1 MNEITGKTK
10 LFALIAD
17 PILQVKTPQAINR
30 LMTQR
35 GFDGVLVPMHVPA
48 AALSACVAALRA
60 MLNFG
65 GLVVTVPH
73 KMPIVPLCDELTDAA
88 ALVGAVN
95 VIRREPDGRLVGD
108 ILDGKGFVSGL
119 AKHGIALA
127 GKDVFMSGAGGAANA
142 IAFALA
148 QAGVQQLTIYN
159 RTQAKAQAMIS
170 RLSVIFPNVAFKLG
184 SANPA
189 GNHLVVNATSLG
201 MAATDALPLNVEGLS
216 SDQIVAEII
225 MTPALTPVLAAAQ
238 ARGCRIHYGAP
249 MLECQI
255 ELMAAF
261 MGIEK

>member
-30 LMTQR
+30 LMAQR

-48 AALSACVAALRA
+48 SALPGCMAALRA

-73 KMPIVPLCDELTDAA
+73 KMAVVALCDELTDAA

-119 AKHGIALA
+119 EKHGIALA
-127 GKDVFMSGAGGAANA
+127 GKNVFLAGSGGAANA

-159 RTQAKAQAMIS
+159 RTPAKAQALIS
-170 RLSVIFPNVAFKLG
+170 RLAALFPNVAFKLG

-189 GNHLVVNATSLG
+189 GHHLVVNATSLG
-201 MAATDALPLNVEGLS
+201 MAATDPMPVNVDELTA
-216 SDQIVAEII
+216 DQTVAEII
-225 MTPALTPVLAAAQ
+225 MSPALTPLLAAAQ
-238 ARGCRIHYGAP
+238 AKGCRIQYGAP

-261 MGIEK
+261 MGIGK